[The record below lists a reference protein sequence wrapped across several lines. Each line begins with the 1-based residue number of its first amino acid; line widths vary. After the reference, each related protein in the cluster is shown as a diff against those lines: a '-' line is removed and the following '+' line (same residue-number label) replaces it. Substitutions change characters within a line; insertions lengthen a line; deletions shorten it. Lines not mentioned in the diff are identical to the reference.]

1 MTFIFTKIRVSF
13 DVRNLKGM
21 FIGVDNGLTLLI
33 YAEKVSK
40 RFSSEQDEIT
50 FYICIKLLI

>member
-1 MTFIFTKIRVSF
+1 MTFISTKIRVSF

-21 FIGVDNGLTLLI
+21 FIEGDKGATLLI
-33 YAEKVSK
+33 YSEKVSK
-40 RFSSEQDEIT
+40 RFSFEQDEIT